1 MTDEI
6 KVGQKWRHNRENTVI
21 EIRFIDDNGYVMAKW
36 PDGKS
41 WSVQSDLLR
50 TNHTLIPDTVTLS
63 VELTR
68 DELDHVSR
76 CEPLGAPSSN
86 YAHAKNKFIEAARAL
101 KETL

>member
-50 TNHTLIPDTVTLS
+50 TNHTLIPDTVLVELS
-63 VELTR
+63 VNTVKAIAEMGLGDPNGNEIVKACKKAL
-68 DELDHVSR
+68 DER
-76 CEPLGAPSSN
+76 EG
-86 YAHAKNKFIEAARAL
+86 K
-101 KETL
+101 

>member
-6 KVGQKWRHNRENTVI
+6 KVGSRVRHESYGGGLVLDSKK
-21 EIRFIDDNGYVMAKW
+21 FVKFDQFV
-36 PDGKS
+36 
-41 WSVQSDLLR
+41 SVSVVADKDL
-50 TNHTLIPDTVTLS
+50 TLIPDTVTLS

-76 CEPLGAPSSN
+76 WEPLGAPSSN